1 MGEEDVSPRQR
12 LVQAKQRIKT
22 WEGEYKATYGCAPD
36 REAMAQAPED
46 VRHAYKTYRH
56 YRKAAENSSLREAKR
71 SIGGDEEALNHSS
84 LGDLAGR
91 VSCGDLDRIQEGTT
105 GQEVVAGTPDPAE
118 LLTKDSE
125 VCSVGE
131 RKDVSEDSCETKS
144 SQITATASYSK
155 PAAKFANKFS
165 NTWGKHLNKGSYR
178 PPPKEKE
185 AQKETSLYSKMAEN
199 LRAKSTIKMRKSLSR
214 TSSLNRSQSRP
225 LLSRSFS
232 QPSACSESNDASS
245 ELRLCCNGDSSI
257 DKMKVDEEETLQES
271 TSTPNAENTEVF
283 ASSFDGTVDE
293 LRPLSVFDALEP
305 LCNTTFSSSYK
316 NTTEESRPLGILNTM
331 EPNSCTTPPA
341 HKNTSKPK
349 SVSVLDMMEL
359 DSLEK
364 APKFHEI
371 SGSTRPPVTQPI
383 SVLSAL
389 GQTRTSGLLGVK
401 KRASL
406 NLGWVARCTG
416 TPVEDTIA
424 SEQTMPQD
432 SWKMKLINKDWS
444 EDNDKDEESQESA
457 PITQDNDNSAP
468 ASVRNDTKPIK
479 NTVKAVR
486 NPRKKAANNAAS
498 KRTKKKV
505 DPPLPTQSKAGRVLR
520 TRSTRNAA
528 KPNYTDLSD
537 DEVGSVGG
545 TSSQR
550 GKGRGRFVDED
561 ELWQDMGER
570 EELDEEFE
578 AEESMSN
585 AVDEELG
592 SFQSEP
598 VGEAV
603 CGRKRK
609 KETIEELEEK
619 GKIQCQWP
627 PPKKKRIARKK
638 AAAGGSS
645 KKAGKENLPKIKRT
659 SPKTK
664 RTVRKRK
671 KIEPE
676 EEEEEEDEEEVDSPA
691 IPTQPSNSTPSLEYD
706 ETEDIE
712 SHGTK
717 TTKARGRYL
726 TGEERMMKKISSGTV
741 NNNFVRIN
749 LKKKVFVRGK
759 KMMTGGKY
767 RRQEWK
773 KKQMMK
779 SAESG
784 NAAAT
789 KNLTCFKCGDFG
801 HWARMCPGKR
811 GDNLT
816 PLEDYDENESTFLS
830 LEEAASMAQGIKR
843 VDSEKPVS
851 KLYPS
856 AKESEGVDDSAGA
869 IGDDGT
875 DMSNIPLPE
884 SQEEPGDGKVKE
896 DETMNGEIATGEESK
911 TIRGEVALSENTNQE
926 STLGREGDTAGENQ
940 NTDSQ
945 QTSNEAEYDF
955 RDSDNDIFDNLEEIE
970 CSEQEHE
977 AASSTPRTQ
986 SNTSVPSSQSSTS
999 VPPSQS
1005 SYWQERPTVEPLYS
1019 LNGGELIATP
1029 EEVHEALRMFGYPSF
1044 RPGQEEAVMRILSGQ
1059 STLLV
1064 LSTGSGK
1071 SLCYQLPAYLYS
1083 KHRSPC
1089 ITLCVSPL
1097 VSLME
1102 DQTMRLPKFLRAV
1115 CLHTHQ
1121 NQTQRSQAITA
1132 IHSRAAHILL
1142 VSPEAVVASRTGGV
1156 LGTLLK
1162 ELPPV
1167 AFACLDE
1174 AHCVSEWSHNF
1185 RPSYLRVCQ
1194 VLRERLGVRT
1204 ILGLTATARTA
1215 TAVSIARHLLISDF
1229 STGVIRGTSVPDN
1242 LQLSVS
1248 RDRNR
1253 EEALV
1258 TLLRGDRFSECS
1270 SIIIYCTRR
1279 DECERVATLIRTQL
1293 LDPSKVD
1300 VKGNLKRSR
1309 GLSFDAEAYHAGLS
1323 SHRRQQVQKKFMSG
1337 KLRIVVAT
1345 VAFGMGIDKSDVRG
1359 IIHFNMP
1366 RNVESYVQ
1374 EIGRAGRDGEE
1385 AHCHLFLDDQ
1395 DGRDI
1400 QELKRHIFANS
1411 LDRHTIRKL
1420 LSKIFK
1426 PCTCAKLKSLSSDG
1440 NDKGDDMSSNL
1451 PSSPGCSS
1459 SIVEDDGMVT
1469 TGGASDPF
1477 SVATTSSTCP
1487 KHEVA
1492 IPIDT
1497 VVEELDLPEENLE
1510 TLLCY
1515 LELHQKD
1522 LIRINSHV
1530 YANCIVS
1537 CYGGPRQLVAVS
1549 RKCPPLAVA
1558 IALERQK
1565 GTDFSKSNRVS
1576 FPVVEVASRMGW
1588 NSKIV
1593 KRELKQLEWNTQDLQ
1608 SGGKVKRSGVMVEM
1622 TDLSFHL
1629 EARGDLS
1636 DDERDQVLDAVYRRT
1651 QVQEQDQLRQ
1661 LHYTYQLLR
1670 SVSHNTILFCC
1681 DSIDEE
1687 RCSRLRTE
1695 LREYF
1700 RCSKALLEVHIED
1713 KVSVKPEVECGIRGS
1728 VRSFLSTY
1736 EDQQWTGRAVAR
1748 VFHGI
1753 GSPNYPTETWGR
1765 VRRYWRQHLNTDFNA
1780 LVSIATQEI
1789 LRCK

>member
-1 MGEEDVSPRQR
+1 MGEEGVSPRQR

-56 YRKAAENSSLREAKR
+56 YRKAAENSSLHEAKR
-71 SIGGDEEALNHSS
+71 SIGGDEEALTHSS
-84 LGDLAGR
+84 SGDLAGR

-144 SQITATASYSK
+144 SQITATASHSK

-185 AQKETSLYSKMAEN
+185 VQKETSLYSKMAEN

-245 ELRLCCNGDSSI
+245 ELRLGCNGDSSI

-271 TSTPNAENTEVF
+271 TSTPNAESTEVF

-293 LRPLSVFDALEP
+293 LRPLSVFDGLEP

-371 SGSTRPPVTQPI
+371 SGNTRPPITQPI

-468 ASVRNDTKPIK
+468 ASVRNDAKPIK

-498 KRTKKKV
+498 KGTKKKV

-598 VGEAV
+598 MGEAV

-627 PPKKKRIARKK
+627 PPKRKRIARKK

-664 RTVRKRK
+664 RTVKKRK
-671 KIEPE
+671 KIEP
-676 EEEEEEDEEEVDSPA
+676 EEEEEDEEEVDSPA
-691 IPTQPSNSTPSLEYD
+691 IPTQSSNSTPSLEYD

-926 STLGREGDTAGENQ
+926 STLGREGDTASENQ

-970 CSEQEHE
+970 CAEQKHE

-1194 VLRERLGVRT
+1194 VLRERLGVKT

-1440 NDKGDDMSSNL
+1440 NDKGDDTSSNL

-1459 SIVEDDGMVT
+1459 STIEDDGMVT